1 MLDAWCMPQCMRM
14 RMRHAIWFPF
24 AKRVDGHVFPTRNDE
39 EGMCKG
45 AIVYLQTIQ
54 LFIL

>member
-1 MLDAWCMPQCMRM
+1 MPQCMRM

-24 AKRVDGHVFPTRNDE
+24 AKRVDGHIFPTRNDE
-39 EGMCKG
+39 EEMCKG